1 MNKLKLIHIEID
13 KNSHTIQ
20 YFKSNKEKLWFYL
33 NDICKIMD
41 TYYKL
46 SYSDIAKFC
55 KDFGKTNV
63 CTSHSMYK
71 TSEGEEIYIK
81 ELEYPGVFIDF
92 STIDKLSKKYS
103 DLRAYSDVVTYS
115 KLDKLKDAIRDNF
128 EELRIEIT
136 EDEVERRVEAV
147 KKEIDDLLDL
157 KKSIEEQRKHFRKKK
172 KIF

>member
-1 MNKLKLIHIEID
+1 MNKLKLIHIEMD
-13 KNSHTIQ
+13 EDTHTIH

-33 NDICKIMD
+33 SDICQIID

-81 ELEYPGVFIDF
+81 ELEYPGVFIDIF
-92 STIDKLSKKYS
+92 TIDKLSKKYS
-103 DLRAYSDVVTYS
+103 DVIAYN

-136 EDEVERRVEAV
+136 NEEIERRIKAV
-147 KKEIDDLLDL
+147 KKEIDNIWELQQTIN
-157 KKSIEEQRKHFRKKK
+157 KNKKK
-172 KIF
+172 